1 MHMHNLLSKI
11 FLLLFSAL
19 KVSNIGA
26 ASRPYDLPRV
36 APGNII
42 MASKKI
48 NVVNEPSAIS
58 ILDKSGQDP
67 TTSNK
72 KNRQTDVSTNGLP
85 GVNDILTGKFLYFLH

>member
-1 MHMHNLLSKI
+1 
-11 FLLLFSAL
+11 
-19 KVSNIGA
+19 
-26 ASRPYDLPRV
+26 
-36 APGNII
+36 

-85 GVNDILTGKFLYFLH
+85 GVNDILTGKL

>member
-1 MHMHNLLSKI
+1 
-11 FLLLFSAL
+11 
-19 KVSNIGA
+19 
-26 ASRPYDLPRV
+26 
-36 APGNII
+36 

-85 GVNDILTGKFLYFLH
+85 GVNDILTGNCFVLYSLILGKVSGKSLFSNFFISGKGMGFFK

>member
-1 MHMHNLLSKI
+1 
-11 FLLLFSAL
+11 
-19 KVSNIGA
+19 
-26 ASRPYDLPRV
+26 
-36 APGNII
+36 

-85 GVNDILTGKFLYFLH
+85 GVNDILTGKFLELSSIILGKVSGKTPFSNFFHKTVEGLSTIAALDLRNSCKL

>member
-1 MHMHNLLSKI
+1 
-11 FLLLFSAL
+11 
-19 KVSNIGA
+19 
-26 ASRPYDLPRV
+26 
-36 APGNII
+36 

-67 TTSNK
+67 TISNK

-85 GVNDILTGKFLYFLH
+85 GVNDILTGKFFVHMYFLH

>member
-1 MHMHNLLSKI
+1 
-11 FLLLFSAL
+11 
-19 KVSNIGA
+19 
-26 ASRPYDLPRV
+26 
-36 APGNII
+36 

-85 GVNDILTGKFLYFLH
+85 GVNDILTGKFLELSSIIPGKVSGKSPFANFFIRR

>member
-1 MHMHNLLSKI
+1 
-11 FLLLFSAL
+11 
-19 KVSNIGA
+19 
-26 ASRPYDLPRV
+26 
-36 APGNII
+36 

-85 GVNDILTGKFLYFLH
+85 GVNDILTGKIKPNFPFIVLVYKINNFNDFQSKLQFFRSAMH